1 MNFLKKI
8 FYILSFIVL
17 LIMVVIFI
25 YVLKNIKVE
34 EIAPKEINENI
45 IEEIKLEVE
54 EVEDDVLSLDD
65 KEIISDFIKTNISDL
80 SPEKEVLGGKFYVT
94 EIEFVSNTLLKVD
107 YEDGHIALVADVEFN
122 FSIDKEIEIIEFK
135 ILGDDMKDNLKVDE
149 EVTCVDLC
157 GNGICEEIVCMG
169 SGCPCSE
176 NEITCLVDC
185 K

>member
-1 MNFLKKI
+1 MEKSKKIYYIISFAVLLVLALIFVYFLKNMKI
-8 FYILSFIVL
+8 
-17 LIMVVIFI
+17 
-25 YVLKNIKVE
+25 E

-122 FSIDKEIEIIEFK
+122 FSINKELEIIEFK
-135 ILGDDMKDNLKVDE
+135 ILTDEIGDNLKGDE
-149 EVTCVDLC
+149 EAICVDLC

-176 NEITCLVDC
+176 NEITCPVDC